1 MHARSASRYGR
12 DTARPRAPPRGLCR
26 RPAAPRSAPSCPV
39 PCLARRDVAFLAE
52 QVVELVDAIQ
62 QAVARE
68 SLDWEGDTASV
79 RQSEDLGLEIDVN
92 LDTGVG
98 DEKSM

>member
-1 MHARSASRYGR
+1 M
-12 DTARPRAPPRGLCR
+12 
-26 RPAAPRSAPSCPV
+26 

-79 RQSEDLGLEIDVN
+79 RQSEDLGLEIDVV
-92 LDTGVG
+92 LVSEELTERFLCPSSDYLRQ
-98 DEKSM
+98 MAA